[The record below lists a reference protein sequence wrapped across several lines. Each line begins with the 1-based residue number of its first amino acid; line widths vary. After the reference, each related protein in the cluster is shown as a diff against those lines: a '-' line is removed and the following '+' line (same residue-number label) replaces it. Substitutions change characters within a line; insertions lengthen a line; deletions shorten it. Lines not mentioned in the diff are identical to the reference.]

1 MKEDLYTIIKTKID
15 EQRAQNKRPLL
26 VFVKDLKDI
35 SGLSDKELRD
45 QLNGLYKIGLIKPVK
60 TLNLDAVTII

>member
-26 VFVKDLKDI
+26 VFVKDLDI

-45 QLNGLYKIGLIKPVK
+45 QLNGLYKRGLIKPVK